1 MGRAR
6 LPRRARAPHRMPAAA
21 RREQRGG
28 LGAQPRHGSMRLH
41 RRVSGRRRGRD
52 PPRRPRRGSGA
63 RRGPVDRFPRL
74 GGLAQGVGALRPT
87 GRPHPAAAHARGAR
101 CASALV
107 RGAAAGAGPCR
118 NLHGGTAAGRIP
130 SGEGGGM
137 NRAATSA
144 VSAPG
149 RLADFQRAFVRA
161 LLDPGASSPGRG
173 FAVHRNTVLG
183 GCIDALE
190 ANYPVVAAL
199 VGRDWFRDAAAGHV
213 RASPPTDSRLRT
225 YGADFHAFLASLP
238 IAEELPFL
246 PGVAL
251 LERFWRE
258 AHAAADAG
266 TLRHGDLTGLAPEAL
281 ARLRLRPH
289 PAARWGWFDAPVA
302 SIWLAHQAD
311 DEAHCRPA
319 LEA

>member
-1 MGRAR
+1 
-6 LPRRARAPHRMPAAA
+6 
-21 RREQRGG
+21 
-28 LGAQPRHGSMRLH
+28 
-41 RRVSGRRRGRD
+41 
-52 PPRRPRRGSGA
+52 
-63 RRGPVDRFPRL
+63 
-74 GGLAQGVGALRPT
+74 
-87 GRPHPAAAHARGAR
+87 
-101 CASALV
+101 
-107 RGAAAGAGPCR
+107 
-118 NLHGGTAAGRIP
+118 
-130 SGEGGGM
+130 M

-311 DEAHCRPA
+311 DEARCRPA
-319 LEA
+319 LEALAWRAEGALVTRPDGRVAVRHASRAACALLDACCGDVPLGAALAVALDTSPEGETRANAATGAGPLRELVEAGAFLGPDPGRD